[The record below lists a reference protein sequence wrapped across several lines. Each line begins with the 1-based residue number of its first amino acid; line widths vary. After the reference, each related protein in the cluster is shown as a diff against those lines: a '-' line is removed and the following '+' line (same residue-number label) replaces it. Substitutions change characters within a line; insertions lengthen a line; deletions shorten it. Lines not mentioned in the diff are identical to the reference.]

1 MQTEQPTSGVLQINE
16 KGFGFLRHPESNY
29 LPSPKDVFVPRGLI
43 QHFRLREGVQ
53 LSGTASASDNGAG
66 GQGGRGG
73 RGRPQSDQMTS
84 IELINGIDPDQ
95 YVRIPEFTKL
105 TSVDPTERLELSAGN
120 PNLSMR
126 VLDLIAPIGKGQ
138 RGLIVAP
145 PKTGKTTL
153 IEEIAEA
160 VADNHP
166 ETHLVVL
173 LVDERPEEVTH
184 MKRRV
189 RGEVIASSSDQN
201 SEFHLQI
208 THLVHERVKRM
219 VECKQD
225 VVMLLDSITRLAR
238 ASNRETSR
246 RGRTMSGGVDSRALE
261 FPRKFFGAARKAEEG
276 GSLTII
282 GTALIDTGS
291 QMDEVIF
298 QEFKGTGNLE
308 IQLDRKLA
316 ERRIFPAIDISKSGT
331 RKEEKL
337 FDADTMPQ
345 INLLRRA
352 LAGKKWIEAME
363 MLLKGLSETR
373 DNREFLDRLKQ
384 TGA

>member
-1 MQTEQPTSGVLQINE
+1 
-16 KGFGFLRHPESNY
+16 
-29 LPSPKDVFVPRGLI
+29 
-43 QHFRLREGVQ
+43 
-53 LSGTASASDNGAG
+53 
-66 GQGGRGG
+66 
-73 RGRPQSDQMTS
+73 
-84 IELINGIDPDQ
+84 
-95 YVRIPEFTKL
+95 
-105 TSVDPTERLELSAGN
+105 
-120 PNLSMR
+120 
-126 VLDLIAPIGKGQ
+126 
-138 RGLIVAP
+138 
-145 PKTGKTTL
+145 GKTTL
-153 IEEIAEA
+153 IEEIAES

-184 MKRRV
+184 LKRRV

-201 SEFHLQI
+201 SDLHLQVAR
-208 THLVHERVKRM
+208 LVSERVKRM
-219 VECKQD
+219 VECKRD

-291 QMDEVIF
+291 QMDDVIF

-308 IQLDRKLA
+308 IVLDRKLS

-352 LAGKKWIEAME
+352 LAGKKSIEAME
-363 MLLKGLSETR
+363 LLLKGLAGART
-373 DNREFLDRLKQ
+373 NREFLDHLKQ
-384 TGA
+384 QM

>member
-1 MQTEQPTSGVLQINE
+1 
-16 KGFGFLRHPESNY
+16 
-29 LPSPKDVFVPRGLI
+29 VPRGLI
-43 QHFRLREGVQ
+43 QQYSLREGVHIV
-53 LSGTASASDNGAG
+53 GASAPSKDA
-66 GQGGRGG
+66 
-73 RGRPQSDQMTS
+73 RGRPQADQLTG
-84 IELINGIDPDQ
+84 IESVNGITPDE
-95 YVRIPEFTKL
+95 YRRAPEFTKL
-105 TSVDPTERLELSAGN
+105 TSVDPVERLELSEGN
-120 PNLSMR
+120 DNLSMR

-173 LVDERPEEVTH
+173 LIDERPEEVTH

-189 RGEVIASSSDQN
+189 RGEVIASSADQN
-201 SEFHLQI
+201 AELHLQI
-208 THLVHERVKRM
+208 TRLVHERVKRM
-219 VECKQD
+219 VECRKD

-246 RGRTMSGGVDSRALE
+246 RGRTMSGGVDSRAME
-261 FPRKFFGAARKAEEG
+261 FPRRFFGAARKAEEG

-282 GTALIDTGS
+282 ATALIDTGS

-308 IQLDRKLA
+308 VVLDRRLA

-337 FDADTMPQ
+337 FDAETMPR

-352 LAGKKWIEAME
+352 LAGKKSVEAME
-363 MLLKGLSETR
+363 LLLKGMSGTR
-373 DNREFLDRLKQ
+373 DNGEFLARMKL
-384 TGA
+384 

>member
-1 MQTEQPTSGVLQINE
+1 MESQQTASGVLQINE
-16 KGFGFLRHPESNY
+16 KGFGFLRHAANNY
-29 LPSPKDVFVPRGLI
+29 RPGPKDIFVPRNII
-43 QHFRLREGVQ
+43 QKFSLREGVMI
-53 LSGTASASDNGAG
+53 SGVASPSDNG
-66 GQGGRGG
+66 
-73 RGRPQSDQMTS
+73 RGRHHADQLTD
-84 IELINGIDPDQ
+84 IEQINGLTPEE
-95 YVRIPEFTKL
+95 YSRVTEFTKL
-105 TSVDPTERLELSAGN
+105 TSVDPTERLELSTGN
-120 PNLSMR
+120 DNISMR

-153 IEEIAEA
+153 IEQIAES

-184 MKRRV
+184 LKRRV
-189 RGEVIASSSDQN
+189 RGEVIASSADQN
-201 SEFHLQI
+201 SDLHLQVAR
-208 THLVHERVKRM
+208 LVHERVKRM
-219 VECKQD
+219 VESRQD

-246 RGRTMSGGVDSRALE
+246 RGRTMSGGVDSRAME
-261 FPRKFFGAARKAEEG
+261 FPRRFFGAARKAEEG

-282 GTALIDTGS
+282 GTALVDTGS

-308 IQLDRKLA
+308 IVLDRKLA

-337 FDADTMPQ
+337 FDAETMPK
-345 INLLRRA
+345 INMLRRA
-352 LAGKKWIEAME
+352 LAGKKSVEAME
-363 MLLKGLSETR
+363 LLLKGLSDTS
-373 DNREFLDRLKQ
+373 NNQQFLDRLKQ
-384 TGA
+384 

>member
-1 MQTEQPTSGVLQINE
+1 MDSQQTASGVLQINE
-16 KGFGFLRHPESNY
+16 KGFGFLRQADNNY
-29 LPSPKDVFVPRGLI
+29 LPGPKDVFVPRNLI
-43 QHFRLREGVQ
+43 QRFSLREGVHVE
-53 LSGTASASDNGAG
+53 GSAAPSPN
-66 GQGGRGG
+66 G
-73 RGRPQSDQMTS
+73 RGRSQADQLSTV
-84 IELINGIDPDQ
+84 EKVNGLNADQ
-95 YVRIPEFTKL
+95 YRDVPEFTSL
-105 TSVDPTERLELSAGN
+105 TSVDPTERLELSEGN
-120 PNLSMR
+120 DNMSMR
-126 VLDLIAPIGKGQ
+126 VLDLISPIGKGQ
-138 RGLIVAP
+138 RGLVVAP

-153 IEEIAEA
+153 IENIAES

-189 RGEVIASSSDQN
+189 RGEVIASSADQGSDL
-201 SEFHLQI
+201 HLQVAR
-208 THLVHERVKRM
+208 LVLERVKRM
-219 VECKQD
+219 VECRQD

-246 RGRTMSGGVDSRALE
+246 RGRTMTGGVDTRAME
-261 FPRKFFGAARKAEEG
+261 FPRKFFGAARKAEQG

-308 IQLDRKLA
+308 IVLDRKLA

-337 FDADTMPQ
+337 FDAEHVPQ
-345 INLLRRA
+345 VHLLRRA
-352 LAGKKWIEAME
+352 LAGKKSVEAME
-363 MLLKGLSETR
+363 LLLKGLGDTR
-373 DNREFLDRLKQ
+373 DNEEFLSKLKP
-384 TGA
+384 

>member
-1 MQTEQPTSGVLQINE
+1 
-16 KGFGFLRHPESNY
+16 
-29 LPSPKDVFVPRGLI
+29 
-43 QHFRLREGVQ
+43 
-53 LSGTASASDNGAG
+53 
-66 GQGGRGG
+66 
-73 RGRPQSDQMTS
+73 
-84 IELINGIDPDQ
+84 
-95 YVRIPEFTKL
+95 
-105 TSVDPTERLELSAGN
+105 
-120 PNLSMR
+120 MR

-166 ETHLVVL
+166 EIHLVVL
-173 LVDERPEEVTH
+173 LIDERPEEVTH

-189 RGEVIASSSDQN
+189 RGTVIASSADQGSDL
-201 SEFHLQI
+201 HLQVAR
-208 THLVHERVKRM
+208 LVHEAAKRA
-219 VECKQD
+219 VECGQE
-225 VVMLLDSITRLAR
+225 VVLLLDSITRLAR

-261 FPRKFFGAARKAEEG
+261 FPRRFFGAARKTEEG

-282 GTALIDTGS
+282 ATALVDTGS
-291 QMDEVIF
+291 QMDDVIF

-308 IQLDRKLA
+308 IMLDRKLA
-316 ERRIFPAIDISKSGT
+316 ERRIFPAIDISNSGT

-337 FDADTMPQ
+337 FDAETMPR

-352 LAGKKWIEAME
+352 LAGKKSVDAME
-363 MLLKGLSETR
+363 LLLKGLTGTKE
-373 DNREFLDRLKQ
+373 NREFLDRLK
-384 TGA
+384 

>member
-1 MQTEQPTSGVLQINE
+1 
-16 KGFGFLRHPESNY
+16 
-29 LPSPKDVFVPRGLI
+29 LI
-43 QHFRLREGVQ
+43 QQFKLREGVQ
-53 LSGTASASDNGAG
+53 IAGLASQPTNGRKGTQADQLKTIETINGTDPA
-66 GQGGRGG
+66 QYSQTREFT
-73 RGRPQSDQMTS
+73 RLTS
-84 IELINGIDPDQ
+84 I
-95 YVRIPEFTKL
+95 
-105 TSVDPTERLELSAGN
+105 DPTERLELSAGN

-126 VLDLIAPIGKGQ
+126 VLDLITPIGKGQ

-166 ETHLVVL
+166 DIHLVML
-173 LVDERPEEVTH
+173 LIDERPEEVTH

-189 RGEVIASSSDQN
+189 RGEVIASSADQN
-201 SEFHLQI
+201 ADFHLQI
-208 THLVHERVKRM
+208 AKLVHERVKRM
-219 VECKQD
+219 VECGQD

-282 GTALIDTGS
+282 ATALIDTGS

-308 IQLDRKLA
+308 LVLDRRLS
-316 ERRIFPAIDISKSGT
+316 ERRIFPSVDITKSGT

-337 FDADTMPQ
+337 FDPGVMPQ

-352 LAGKKWIEAME
+352 LAGKKPIEAME
-363 MLLKGLSETR
+363 LLLKGLTETK
-373 DNREFLDRLKQ
+373 DNPEFLARLKQ
-384 TGA
+384 QG

>member
-1 MQTEQPTSGVLQINE
+1 METRLPASGILEINE
-16 KGFGFLRHPESNY
+16 KGYGFLRQPANNY
-29 LPSPKDVFVPRGLI
+29 LPGSKDIFVTRNLI
-43 QHFRLREGVQ
+43 QKLSLREGVQ
-53 LSGTASASDNGAG
+53 VTGTALPPQN
-66 GQGGRGG
+66 GQGRN
-73 RGRPQSDQMTS
+73 QSSQLS
-84 IELINGIDPDQ
+84 EVEQINGLSPDQ
-95 YVRIPEFTKL
+95 FAGAPLFNDLVSI
-105 TSVDPTERLELSAGN
+105 DPTERLELSAGN
-120 PNLSMR
+120 DNMSLR

-166 ETHLVVL
+166 ETHLVML

-184 MKRRV
+184 LKRRV
-189 RGEVIASSSDQN
+189 RGEVIASSADQRSN
-201 SEFHLQI
+201 LHIQVAR
-208 THLVHERVKRM
+208 LVLERVKRM
-219 VECKQD
+219 VECGQD

-246 RGRTMSGGVDSRALE
+246 RGKIMSGGVDSRAME
-261 FPRKFFGAARKAEEG
+261 FPRRFFGAARNAEQG

-282 GTALIDTGS
+282 GTALVDTGS

-298 QEFKGTGNLE
+298 QEFKGTGNME
-308 IQLDRKLA
+308 IVLDRKLA

-337 FDADTMPQ
+337 FDADVLPQ
-345 INLLRRA
+345 VHLLRRV
-352 LAGKKWIEAME
+352 LAGKKPVEAME
-363 MLLKGLSETR
+363 LLLKGLSESP
-373 DNREFLDRLKQ
+373 NNAEFLARLKI
-384 TGA
+384 T

>member
-1 MQTEQPTSGVLQINE
+1 MKTEPNASGVLQINE
-16 KGFGFLRHPESNY
+16 KGFGFLRRAESNY
-29 LPSPKDVFVPRGLI
+29 LPGPKDVFVPRGII
-43 QHFRLREGVQ
+43 QKYSLREGVYVV
-53 LSGTASASDNGAG
+53 GESAPSKDA
-66 GQGGRGG
+66 
-73 RGRPQSDQMTS
+73 RGRAQADQLTA
-84 IELINGIDPDQ
+84 IEHVNGITADE
-95 YVRIPEFTKL
+95 YRRAPEFTKL
-105 TSVDPTERLELSAGN
+105 TSVDPVERLELSEGN
-120 PNLSMR
+120 DNISMR
-126 VLDLIAPIGKGQ
+126 VMDLIAPIGKGQ

-173 LVDERPEEVTH
+173 LIDERPEEVTH

-189 RGEVIASSSDQN
+189 RGEVVASSSDQGG
-201 SEFHLQI
+201 ELHLQVAR
-208 THLVHERVKRM
+208 LVSERVKRM
-219 VECKQD
+219 VECGQD

-246 RGRTMSGGVDSRALE
+246 RGRTMTGGVDSRAME
-261 FPRKFFGAARKAEEG
+261 FPRRFVGAARKAEEG

-282 GTALIDTGS
+282 ATALIDTGS

-308 IQLDRKLA
+308 VVLDRRLA

-337 FDADTMPQ
+337 FDAETIPQ
-345 INLLRRA
+345 IHLLRRA
-352 LAGKKWIEAME
+352 LAGKKSVEAME
-363 MLLKGLSETR
+363 LLLKGLGDTP
-373 DNREFLDRLKQ
+373 DNRAFLARLKQ
-384 TGA
+384 

>member
-1 MQTEQPTSGVLQINE
+1 MESEQPASGVLQLNE
-16 KGFGFLRHPESNY
+16 KGFGFLRQAANNY
-29 LPSPKDVFVPRGLI
+29 LPGPKDVFVSRTLI
-43 QHFRLREGVQ
+43 QQYSLREGVHVIG
-53 LSGTASASDNGAG
+53 SSTPSEN
-66 GQGGRGG
+66 G
-73 RGRPQSDQMTS
+73 RGRKPADQLVS
-84 IELINGIDPDQ
+84 IEQVNEWSPTD
-95 YVRIPEFTKL
+95 YARAPEFTKL
-105 TSVDPTERLELSAGN
+105 TSVDPTERLELSEGN
-120 PNLSMR
+120 DNLSMR

-173 LVDERPEEVTH
+173 LIDERPEEVTH

-189 RGEVIASSSDQN
+189 RGEVIASSADQGGDL
-201 SEFHLQI
+201 HLQVAK
-208 THLVHERVKRM
+208 LVHERVKRM
-219 VECKQD
+219 VECRQD

-246 RGRTMSGGVDSRALE
+246 RGRTMTGGVDTRAME
-261 FPRKFFGAARKAEEG
+261 FPRRFFGAARKAEEG

-282 GTALIDTGS
+282 ATALIDTGS

-308 IQLDRKLA
+308 VVLDRRLA

-337 FDADTMPQ
+337 FDADFVPQ
-345 INLLRRA
+345 IHLLRRA
-352 LAGKKWIEAME
+352 LAGKKPVEAME
-363 MLLKGLSETR
+363 LLLKGLSDTR
-373 DNREFLDRLKQ
+373 NNREFLDRLK
-384 TGA
+384 

>member
-1 MQTEQPTSGVLQINE
+1 MEQRNNASGVLELMQ
-16 KGFGFLRHPESNY
+16 KGFGFLRQPSNNY
-29 LPSPKDVFVPRGLI
+29 LPTPNDVFVSKNLIDRLALRAGLHVIGQARPPDHPRGKS
-43 QHFRLREGVQ
+43 RSYQ
-53 LSGTASASDNGAG
+53 LTAIDRINDLNCEDYRRALEFS
-66 GQGGRGG
+66 QLV
-73 RGRPQSDQMTS
+73 S
-84 IELINGIDPDQ
+84 I
-95 YVRIPEFTKL
+95 
-105 TSVDPTERLELSAGN
+105 DPTERLELSAGTEN
-120 PNLSMR
+120 VSMR

-166 ETHLVVL
+166 ETHLVML

-189 RGEVIASSSDQN
+189 RGEVIASSADQG
-201 SEFHLQI
+201 STEHIQVSR
-208 THLVHERVKRM
+208 LVLERVKRI
-219 VECKQD
+219 VECGQD

-238 ASNRETSR
+238 ASNRETNSR
-246 RGRTMSGGVDSRALE
+246 GKTLSGGVDSRAME
-261 FPRKFFGAARKAEEG
+261 FPRKFFGAARKAEQG

-282 GTALIDTGS
+282 ATALIDTGS

-308 IQLDRKLA
+308 IVLDRRLA
-316 ERRIFPAIDISKSGT
+316 ERRVFPAIDISKSGT

-337 FDADTMPQ
+337 FDSETLPQ
-345 INLLRRA
+345 IQMLRRI
-352 LAGKKWIEAME
+352 LSDKKPVEAME
-363 MLLKGLSETR
+363 LLLKGLAGTR
-373 DNREFLDRLKQ
+373 TNSEFLAKLK
-384 TGA
+384 TAGIG

>member
-1 MQTEQPTSGVLQINE
+1 MESEQTASGILQINE
-16 KGFGFLRHPESNY
+16 KGFGFLRQPESNY
-29 LPSPKDVFVPRGLI
+29 MPSSKDVFVPRNLI
-43 QHFRLREGVQ
+43 QQFKLREGIQV
-53 LSGTASASDNGAG
+53 SGTTRPSEW
-66 GQGGRGG
+66 
-73 RGRPQSDQMTS
+73 RGRPRADQLAS
-84 IELINGIDPDQ
+84 VELINETDPDR
-95 YVRIPEFTKL
+95 YTCATEFTKL

-126 VLDLIAPIGKGQ
+126 VMDLIAPIGKGQ

-166 ETHLVVL
+166 EAHLVVL

-189 RGEVIASSSDQN
+189 RGEVIASSADQGADL
-201 SEFHLQI
+201 HLQI
-208 THLVHERVKRM
+208 ARLVHERVKRL
-219 VECKQD
+219 VECKED

-246 RGRTMSGGVDSRALE
+246 RGRTMTGGVDSRALE

-282 GTALIDTGS
+282 ATALIDTGS

-308 IQLDRKLA
+308 LVLDRKLA

-337 FDADTMPQ
+337 FDADTMPA

-352 LAGKKWIEAME
+352 LAGKKPIEAME
-363 MLLKGLSETR
+363 LLLKGLGETK
-373 DNREFLDRLKQ
+373 DNLEFLDRLKR
-384 TGA
+384 TA

>member
-1 MQTEQPTSGVLQINE
+1 METDQNASGVLEINE
-16 KGFGFLRHPESNY
+16 KGFGFLRQPESNL
-29 LPSPKDVFVPRGLI
+29 LPSRNDVFVPRTLI
-43 QHFRLREGVQ
+43 QQFKLREGVQ
-53 LSGTASASDNGAG
+53 IAGLASQPTNGRKGTQADQLKTIETINGTDPARYS
-66 GQGGRGG
+66 QTREFT
-73 RGRPQSDQMTS
+73 RLTS
-84 IELINGIDPDQ
+84 I
-95 YVRIPEFTKL
+95 
-105 TSVDPTERLELSAGN
+105 DPTERLELSAGN

-126 VLDLIAPIGKGQ
+126 VLDLITPIGKGQ

-166 ETHLVVL
+166 DIHLVML
-173 LVDERPEEVTH
+173 LIDERPEEVTH

-189 RGEVIASSSDQN
+189 RGEVIASSADQN
-201 SEFHLQI
+201 ADFHLQI
-208 THLVHERVKRM
+208 AKLVHERVKRM
-219 VECKQD
+219 VECGQD

-282 GTALIDTGS
+282 ATALIDTGS

-308 IQLDRKLA
+308 LVLDRRLS
-316 ERRIFPAIDISKSGT
+316 ERRIFPSVDITKSGT

-337 FDADTMPQ
+337 FDPGVMPQ

-352 LAGKKWIEAME
+352 LAGKKPIEAME
-363 MLLKGLSETR
+363 LLLKGLSETK
-373 DNREFLDRLKQ
+373 DNPEFLARLKQ
-384 TGA
+384 QG

>member
-1 MQTEQPTSGVLQINE
+1 MTAQQTASGVLQINE
-16 KGFGFLRHPESNY
+16 KGFGFLRQAETNY
-29 LPSPKDVFVPRGLI
+29 LPGPKDVFVPRSLI
-43 QHFRLREGVQ
+43 QKHSLREGVDIT
-53 LSGTASASDNGAG
+53 GAASPSQDN
-66 GQGGRGG
+66 
-73 RGRPQSDQMTS
+73 RGRSQSNQMTS
-84 IELINGIDPDQ
+84 VEQVNGLSLEE
-95 YVRIPEFTKL
+95 YARIPEFTRL
-105 TSVDPTERLELSAGN
+105 TSVDPTERLELSEGN
-120 PNLSMR
+120 DNTSMR

-153 IEEIAEA
+153 IEEIAES

-201 SEFHLQI
+201 SDLHLQVAR
-208 THLVHERVKRM
+208 LVSERVKRM

-291 QMDEVIF
+291 QMDDVIF

-308 IQLDRKLA
+308 IVLDRKLA

-337 FDADTMPQ
+337 FDTDTMPQ

-352 LAGKKWIEAME
+352 LAGKKSIEAME
-363 MLLKGLSETR
+363 LLLKGLSGAPN
-373 DNREFLDRLKQ
+373 NREFLNRMTQ
-384 TGA
+384 QG